1 VFEVVSPADFLEP
14 IEVAGKT
21 ISEEGYKMDG
31 NDVPDMRIHAGMGGC
46 RCCDYFIE
54 NGKSV
59 VLIEET
65 RLLETI
71 ENLKEEPVDRARA
84 IIRDENVLKVYGAL
98 LVLCRMAANFPGF
111 QKITQ
116 TRKFHFWLVVSDAQ
130 FRSMLIGVQNL
141 GVPTSLSGPLG
152 SALGKG
158 FNIKIVPADELT
170 TEISNYH
177 ATP

>member
-1 VFEVVSPADFLEP
+1 MVSPAQFLEH
-14 IEVAGKT
+14 IEVAGQP
-21 ISEEGYKMDG
+21 ISEKGYKMDG
-31 NDVPDMRIHAGMGGC
+31 NGVPDMRRHAGMGGC
-46 RCCDYFIE
+46 SCCDYFIE
-54 NGKSV
+54 NGDSV

-71 ENLKEEPVDRARA
+71 KNLKKEPADRARA

-98 LVLCRMAANFPGF
+98 LVLCRMAADFPGF

-116 TRKFHFWLVVSDAQ
+116 AKKFHFWLVVSDAQ
-130 FRSMLIGVQNL
+130 FRSMLIGVHNL
-141 GVPTSLSGPLG
+141 GLPSSLSGPLG

-158 FNIKIVPADELT
+158 FEIKMVSADELK
-170 TEISNYH
+170 TEISNYL